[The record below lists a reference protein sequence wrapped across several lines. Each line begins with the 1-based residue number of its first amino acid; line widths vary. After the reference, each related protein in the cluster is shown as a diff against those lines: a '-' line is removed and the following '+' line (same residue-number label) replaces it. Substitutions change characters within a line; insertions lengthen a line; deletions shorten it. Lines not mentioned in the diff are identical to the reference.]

1 MNAQAR
7 PAEILFLEELRGAR
21 LPSAVAIGNTFDA
34 VRSTSSVA
42 AILWSVKLSLVVGVC
57 YAAISGIPVYWIAK
71 AGGDTAAALQR
82 FSGYPINLLNID
94 TPAEIGTQTMHVKR
108 KQQVQ
113 LSFGRA

>member
-21 LPSAVAIGNTFDA
+21 LPTAVAIGSTSDA
-34 VRSTSSVA
+34 VRSTSVA
-42 AILWSVKLSLVVGVC
+42 AILWSVKLFLVVGVC

-71 AGGDTAAALQR
+71 AGGDTAAVLQR

-94 TPAEIGTQTMHVKR
+94 TPAEIGHANDAR
-108 KQQVQ
+108 
-113 LSFGRA
+113 